1 MVSIIIFSIIALS
14 IFIFTVVNLIKKNN
28 SNYFYALIPEFI
40 GIIINFICI
49 FFRLEPNTIL
59 LVIMYTLS
67 VIIPIIILI
76 LEKNEINLSE
86 LIGIAKANYY
96 EYKNQYDLVKKQ
108 LLKNVD
114 QFPNH
119 YLSHKKL
126 AELYEK
132 NGELD
137 KAEDE
142 YIKIIELKPKK
153 YENYYKLALDY
164 NKEQKQEQAIE
175 ILKEV
180 LKQKADYLDAS
191 ICLGSILYEAE
202 MYKEA
207 INVFQDALKYNPG
220 EYKLYYYMGMTYTRL
235 NDFQNAKEYYKK
247 AATINSTLNAA
258 KLNLGQIS
266 LIFKDYEEAER
277 YFMECIENDDE
288 EIQAEAYYY
297 LSKIKLMN
305 NENNLAVQRANIAL
319 ELDPKLI
326 KNMEKDIYFA
336 SILGK
341 LNTKEN
347 KYVKT
352 KLNNEEKNLINYLD
366 NTFDVVQT
374 LTSNK
379 KQKVR
384 GEQENE
390 RDY

>member
-191 ICLGSILYEAE
+191 ILYETE

-305 NENNLAVQRANIAL
+305 NENNLAVQYANIAL

>member
-108 LLKNVD
+108 LLNVD

-191 ICLGSILYEAE
+191 ICLGSILYETE

-258 KLNLGQIS
+258 KLSLGQIS

-305 NENNLAVQRANIAL
+305 NENNLAVQYANIAL